1 MKDSYIKTVLIGLDQ
16 FIGSF
21 IPGAYA
27 DETISS
33 RAFRENWAIEPIINF
48 LARNPLHCEESYWSE
63 VNNRQN
69 FPRK

>member
-1 MKDSYIKTVLIGLDQ
+1 MKDGYIKTILISFDQ

-33 RAFRENWAIEPIINF
+33 RAFREQWAIESFINIIFREVSDMQWLQKCLF
-48 LARNPLHCEESYWSE
+48 LIKL
-63 VNNRQN
+63 
-69 FPRK
+69 